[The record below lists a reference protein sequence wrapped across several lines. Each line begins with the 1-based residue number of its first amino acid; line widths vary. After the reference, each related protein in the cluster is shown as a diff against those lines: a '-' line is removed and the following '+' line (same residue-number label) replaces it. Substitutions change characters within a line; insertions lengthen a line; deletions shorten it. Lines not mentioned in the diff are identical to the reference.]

1 MVNWLSD
8 YLVVSTWL
16 SLTNGLG
23 TSGGFIVYAAS
34 ALHPPPPSTHPSPPI
49 TTTTPVHAL
58 HQYSSPVTPQAINA
72 AGVLFVH
79 RYVPE
84 TRGLDL
90 ESIAAGDERRADSR
104 LARLLPR

>member
-23 TSGGFIVYAAS
+23 TSGGFVVYAAS
-34 ALHPPPPSTHPSPPI
+34 APPPTH
-49 TTTTPVHAL
+49 PVHAH
-58 HQYSSPVTPQAINA
+58 HQYRAPTALSPATPQAINA

-104 LARLLPR
+104 LARLLPPR